1 MAAPVRGSASQTEK
15 NPQPATEIA
24 VAAPRRDAQKWVALG
39 LCAVYV
45 AVSLA
50 TQPTGGNNFLG
61 GKDVA

>member
-1 MAAPVRGSASQTEK
+1 MAAPVRGSASQTGK
-15 NPQPATEIA
+15 NPQPATDI
-24 VAAPRRDAQKWVALG
+24 AAPRRDAQKWVALG